1 VFASRPGG
9 LRETPARLPTEIRQ
23 FKEERMKRRLLAAIA
38 VAATMALGTSGALA
52 GEITGNGQLK
62 TVHGN
67 SPCAYSGQED
77 LQWYTDDSDTTAL
90 DHPVKGEPSRTQN
103 WGKTKQATGLTG
115 GANSVPL
122 AEWGCNGHVY
132 GLK

>member
-1 VFASRPGG
+1 
-9 LRETPARLPTEIRQ
+9 
-23 FKEERMKRRLLAAIA
+23 MKRRF
-38 VAATMALGTSGALA
+38 VAAVSVAAMMALGASGASA

-62 TVHGN
+62 TVNGN

-77 LQWYTDDSDTTAL
+77 LQWYTDDSDTTLL
-90 DHPVKGEPSRTQN
+90 DNPVRGVPAHSQN
-103 WGKTKQATGLTG
+103 WGKTKQALGLTG

-122 AEWGCNGHVY
+122 AEWGCNAHQY